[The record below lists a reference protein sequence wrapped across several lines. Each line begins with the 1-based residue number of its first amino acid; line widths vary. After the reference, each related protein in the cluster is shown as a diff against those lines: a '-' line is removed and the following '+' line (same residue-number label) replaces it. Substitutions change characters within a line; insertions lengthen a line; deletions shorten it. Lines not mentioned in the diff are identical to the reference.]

1 MWLENNKCYWKN
13 DNYHVLRLNKDK
25 ILHPIIIINHNCG
38 GGENIFVPC
47 LTSKTRLKKWDF

>member
-13 DNYHVLRLNKDK
+13 DNYLVLRLNKDK

-38 GGENIFVPC
+38 GGENILVPC
-47 LTSKTRLKKWDF
+47 LKSQTRLKK